1 MGVLPLLLGSVL
13 VVNLA
18 LMLWLV
24 LYQRSASSQANV
36 IKRLADQSSGLQ
48 EVLTRQFANAT
59 AASARGQC

>member
-1 MGVLPLLLGSVL
+1 LGVLPVLLGLVL

-24 LYQRSASSQANV
+24 LYQRSASSQASV

-48 EVLTRQFANAT
+48 EALTRQFAAAT
-59 AASARGQC
+59 GATTRAKC